1 MGTLLL
7 HSRHCHIFSKMNVET
22 SRSVG
27 DWVLMHLFQ
36 HGWQYLSN
44 FRVGFPKIKTN
55 VLGNSNRKNTSQQKI
70 KNGVPQKRKKEKSA
84 KIRC

>member
-7 HSRHCHIFSKMNVET
+7 YSHHCHISSKMNVEI

-27 DWVLMHLFQ
+27 DCVLMHLFQ

-70 KNGVPQKRKKEKSA
+70 KNGVPQKGKKEKSA